1 MALSQYLITIINNSD
16 VNKMTVRNIGIV
28 FAPTLNIP
36 APVFSI
42 FLTEYDRI
50 FNNAPQQIPP
60 AETLAAPASLI
71 PEDVRS
77 PRRQMFS
84 ELPTPS
90 YGQTSFYVPD
100 DADHHQAQDAIR
112 ANYDTGFIPM
122 IPSYDGAAQR
132 GIDPRRQPSNAQR
145 MTRMLDPNENMRS
158 TKAKRRESS
167 MLFMD
172 MGHRKSSVPRMGDDQ
187 SELIP
192 SPRNQHVTNSCL
204 QLLSHTNPPLN
215 NEFLIHLYWILPFIF
230 FIHIRHL
237 CDEYHESYTTR

>member
-1 MALSQYLITIINNSD
+1 MLPKPNLSLLMALSQFLITIINNSD

-42 FLTEYDRI
+42 FLTEYDSI
-50 FNNAPQQIPP
+50 FIDAPQHMSP
-60 AETLAAPASLI
+60 ADKQAAQASLV

-100 DADHHQAQDAIR
+100 DADHHQSQDAIR

-122 IPSYDGAAQR
+122 IPSYDGAGQR
-132 GIDPRRQPSNAQR
+132 GVEPRSRQPSNSQP
-145 MTRMLDPNENMRS
+145 MNRMLDPKDNMRS

-172 MGHRKSSVPRMGDDQ
+172 MGNHHRKSALFRMGEDQ
-187 SELIP
+187 SG
-192 SPRNQHVTNSCL
+192 
-204 QLLSHTNPPLN
+204 
-215 NEFLIHLYWILPFIF
+215 FLHSSRA
-230 FIHIRHL
+230 RHL
-237 CDEYHESYTTR
+237 N

>member
-1 MALSQYLITIINNSD
+1 MALSQFLITIINNSD

-42 FLTEYDRI
+42 FLTEYDSI

-100 DADHHQAQDAIR
+100 DADHHQSQDAIR

-132 GIDPRRQPSNAQR
+132 GVDPRSRQPSNPQR

-172 MGHRKSSVPRMGDDQ
+172 MGHRKSSVPRMGEDQ
-187 SELIP
+187 SKFTLVERKDRRKLTVAC
-192 SPRNQHVTNSCL
+192 SSR
-204 QLLSHTNPPLN
+204 HTR
-215 NEFLIHLYWILPFIF
+215 
-230 FIHIRHL
+230 IRL
-237 CDEYHESYTTR
+237 

>member
-1 MALSQYLITIINNSD
+1 MALSQFLITIINNSD

-42 FLTEYDRI
+42 FLTEYDSI

-60 AETLAAPASLI
+60 ADTLTAPASLI

-100 DADHHQAQDAIR
+100 DVDHHQSQDAIR

-132 GIDPRRQPSNAQR
+132 GVDPRSRQAPNTQR

-172 MGHRKSSVPRMGDDQ
+172 MGHRKSSLPRMGEDQ
-187 SELIP
+187 SELTHYQ
-192 SPRNQHVTNSCL
+192 RNDEHITNVACSSCY
-204 QLLSHTNPPLN
+204 TR
-215 NEFLIHLYWILPFIF
+215 
-230 FIHIRHL
+230 IRL
-237 CDEYHESYTTR
+237 